1 MASNLW
7 KDTPPPTAGKPYI
20 IPQLSGERLTI
31 PGSKGAF
38 RILASSKQTNG
49 LMAVFQSGAV
59 LSDAPGFHYHNEAH
73 DVFLVTKGYLKLW
86 NGGKCRIMGQGDFAY
101 VPPGVIHNP
110 ELLGPHTETYG
121 VVTPGDWVD
130 FFRYISEPYEGVL
143 VPESDDRD
151 LKALLIPKV
160 MAAKGQFD
168 VVFQPNYVPPEL
180 GEWDESDEALPV
192 PDPKEEG
199 GKLKEYYLRANT
211 GPRFMVGGV
220 LSRPFITTVQ
230 SGGVVSI
237 SSIESSGDYG
247 SDANVLGRFMVFEKV
262 DHCLAVLEGTLVV
275 RLRRD
280 GEKVEEEV
288 IREGETVVVP
298 SGQAFALEFRSRF
311 VRVWSFAD
319 GDGIEAL
326 IERAGEPFQGV
337 ILPENVDSNG
347 SCHAC
352 LPRIARGLTSP
363 RGRSGLA
370 PRKLAI
376 DAGRRSISVMSFIR
390 VRIARDLEKKI
401 EELNAKL
408 QAAESRLSPR
418 DETPTQ
424 INATPSSMPMS
435 TDRPT
440 LTPTSSKLPE
450 DPERSYDANSND
462 QQDDADPVDDEITEI
477 NHHTNGIEF
486 HGSTSSVA
494 LLGHLQKARDQPDAS
509 SAHWPLNTD
518 RGNRRLPPSY
528 SIVST
533 LHNASFSPSAHAH
546 ANTPQSLAAVHE
558 NNYYFEQAHVF
569 MSGYFEN
576 VHFIHP
582 FIDKDDFKQRA
593 HDLWFRRTPT
603 PDPSFI
609 ALYLA
614 VLSFGALLR
623 VWDETTLGG
632 LTRFE
637 WSRKLFGEA
646 QMYLNYLHFPNNLDA
661 VQCLYLMFLWSA
673 LLTPAVAYMYLGLA
687 VRTCLAAGF
696 NRNVRTSSDPR
707 AEWISKT
714 WWGLYSLEIEMSFSL
729 GRPDTLGLDDYHNR
743 PLPPRDDSQHAI
755 IPWMVDFAR
764 ITRKVSVQIYHR
776 RLSLQEKLTVALAIE
791 AELDA
796 WMAGLPGWIR
806 PGFISGNLPGGTG
819 GTGAGGGRND
829 LKDPK
834 WARRQRLVLGIRYY
848 NVKTLLFR
856 PFLRHCTALEARAR
870 AGAGVRAGSKNG
882 PTATARP
889 RSESR
894 SSIPQFIQTPTRTDG
909 PERDKDRD
917 TDRDNKREKETTTLL
932 STAITKCLDAAR
944 HTISV
949 IHDIYRVHTFFRCW
963 WYNTTYVTFAVST
976 LLLPLLHPVTIP
988 NQTST
993 SESGSTSGVRA
1004 GPGLGFKKEGPT
1016 ASTSSAS
1023 NTEAEKESEA
1033 EPTIH
1038 SIEKAIAI
1046 LEATDESVVTRKCAE
1061 IIRFYL
1067 KEVQARDLNASEPS
1081 STERDRHGVLLGL
1094 TGGVGAGEVPAAAWF
1109 GGTGAGNGNGF
1120 GGPAYGHDGPAAG
1133 LGFDFG
1139 NGPGHLN
1146 GAPTAPGGVGPGGV
1160 EFDIPDWAYGFGFP
1174 DSSFEGIA
1182 RFFDD
1187 LGGLPILDE

>member
-1 MASNLW
+1 MSSSSSLW
-7 KDTPPPTAGKPYI
+7 KETPPPTAGEPYI

-59 LSDAPGFHYHNEAH
+59 LSDAPGFHYHDEAH

-86 NGGKCRIMGQGDFAY
+86 NGPKCRVMGPGDFAY

-121 VVTPGDWVD
+121 VVTPGDWID
-130 FFRYISEPYEGVL
+130 FFRYISEPYEGIL

-168 VVFQPNYVPPEL
+168 VVFQPHYVPPEL
-180 GEWDESDEALPV
+180 GEWDASDEVLPT
-192 PDPKEEG
+192 PEN

-211 GPRFMVGGV
+211 GPRFMLGGV
-220 LSRPFITTVQ
+220 LSRPFITTKQ
-230 SGGVVSI
+230 SGGVVAI
-237 SSIESSGDYG
+237 SSIESSADYG
-247 SDANVLGRFMVFEKV
+247 SDANVLGRFMTFEKV

-280 GEKVEEEV
+280 SGEVEEEV

-298 SGQAFALEFRSRF
+298 SGQAFALEFRSRY

-326 IERAGEPFQGV
+326 IEQAGSAFSGV
-337 ILPENVDSNG
+337 ILPESVDNG

-352 LPRIARGLTSP
+352 LPLARGLMNP
-363 RGRSGLA
+363 QGRSGPV
-370 PRKLAI
+370 PRKPAI
-376 DAGRRSISVMSFIR
+376 GVVRRSTSVMSFIR
-390 VRIARDLEKKI
+390 ARIVRDLEKKI
-401 EELNAKL
+401 EELNAQL
-408 QAAESRLSPR
+408 QAAESKLSPN
-418 DETPTQ
+418 DEPPQ
-424 INATPSSMPMS
+424 INATPSSLPMS
-435 TDRPT
+435 IDRPT

-450 DPERSYDANSND
+450 EPEGSYDADQND
-462 QQDDADPVDDEITEI
+462 QQEETDPVDDEITEI

-494 LLGHLQKARDQPDAS
+494 LLGHLQKARDQPDTSSRWGLAS
-509 SAHWPLNTD
+509 D
-518 RGNRRLPPSY
+518 RNSRRLPPAY

-546 ANTPQSLAAVHE
+546 ANTPQSLSAVHE

-582 FIDKDDFKQRA
+582 FIDKEDFRLRA
-593 HDLWFRRTPT
+593 HDLWMRRTPT

-623 VWDETTLGG
+623 VWDEATLGG

-661 VQCLYLMFLWSA
+661 VQCLYLMAKICQNELNPN
-673 LLTPAVAYMYLGLA
+673 LAYMYLGLA

-714 WWGLYSLEIEMSFSL
+714 EMSFSL

-743 PLPPRDDSQHAI
+743 PLPPRDTSQHAI

-776 RLSLQEKLTVALAIE
+776 RLSLQEKLNVALAIE
-791 AELDA
+791 AELEA

-806 PGFISGNLPGGTG
+806 PGFISDAI
-819 GTGAGGGRND
+819 AGGNGGNGGDRND

-870 AGAGVRAGSKNG
+870 AGDRAIMGLPLPPPLS
-882 PTATARP
+882 T
-889 RSESR
+889 
-894 SSIPQFIQTPTRTDG
+894 QTPTRPDPTDA
-909 PERDKDRD
+909 
-917 TDRDNKREKETTTLL
+917 EKELEKEREISSNLAQT
-932 STAITKCLDAAR
+932 ITKCLDAAR
-944 HTISV
+944 NTISV

-976 LLLPLLHPVTIP
+976 LLLPLLHPVTVP
-988 NQTST
+988 QANTSSTSAPTST
-993 SESGSTSGVRA
+993 STTGLGLKQEGPTDPTS
-1004 GPGLGFKKEGPT
+1004 GPGLGLGP
-1016 ASTSSAS
+1016 
-1023 NTEAEKESEA
+1023 EKEKEK
-1033 EPTIH
+1033 EPITT

-1061 IIRFYL
+1061 LIRFYL
-1067 KEVQARDLNASEPS
+1067 REVQSRDAHSSDPS
-1081 STERDRHGVLLGL
+1081 STSRERDRERDRMG
-1094 TGGVGAGEVPAAAWF
+1094 GGVVSGFSEAAAAGSTWF
-1109 GGTGAGNGNGF
+1109 GNPGAGAGNGNGGGF
-1120 GGPAYGHDGPAAG
+1120 GNPTYGSSHSHSHAHDGPMG

-1139 NGPGHLN
+1139 HPHGPAGLN
-1146 GAPTAPGGVGPGGV
+1146 GNGNG
-1160 EFDIPDWAYGFGFP
+1160 DWAYGFGFP

>member
-1 MASNLW
+1 MFSSLW
-7 KDTPPPTAGKPYI
+7 KHTPPPTAGEAYI

-86 NGGKCRIMGQGDFAY
+86 NGPKCRIMGPGDFAY

-121 VVTPGDWVD
+121 VVTPGDWID
-130 FFRYISEPYEGVL
+130 FFRYISEPYEGIL

-160 MAAKGQFD
+160 IAAKGQFD
-168 VVFQPNYVPPEL
+168 VVFQPHYVPPEV
-180 GEWDESDEALPV
+180 GEWDASDEVLPA
-192 PDPKEEG
+192 PED

-211 GPRFMVGGV
+211 GPRFMAGGV
-220 LSRPFITTVQ
+220 LSRPFITTKQ
-230 SGGVVSI
+230 SGGVVAI
-237 SSIESSGDYG
+237 SSIESSADYA
-247 SDANVLGRFMVFEKV
+247 SDANVLGRFMTFEKV

-280 GEKVEEEV
+280 DGEVEEI

-311 VRVWSFAD
+311 VRIWSFAD
-319 GDGIEAL
+319 GDGLEAL
-326 IERAGEPFQGV
+326 IELAGEPFNGV
-337 ILPENVDSNG
+337 ILPERVDSKKEEWD
-347 SCHAC
+347 AAVTK
-352 LPRIARGLTSP
+352 ARGELRWVMP
-363 RGRSGLA
+363 RLSSAHREGDEPPRSKR
-370 PRKLAI
+370 PRAAQAC
-376 DAGRRSISVMSFIR
+376 DRCRSKKYKCDELYPCSHCKKSNLNCVYQGNYRQLEESR
-390 VRIARDLEKKI
+390 SASYVQGLEKKI

-408 QAAESRLSPR
+408 QAAESKLSPR
-418 DETPTQ
+418 DEPPQ
-424 INATPSSMPMS
+424 INATPSSLPMS

-450 DPERSYDANSND
+450 DPERSCDADPNA
-462 QQDDADPVDDEITEI
+462 QQEDADPVDDEISEI

-494 LLGHLQKARDQPDAS
+494 LLGHLQKARDQPDTFS
-509 SAHWPLNTD
+509 RWGLGSD
-518 RGNRRLPPSY
+518 RNSRRLPPAY

-546 ANTPQSLAAVHE
+546 ANTPQSLSAVHE

-582 FIDKDDFKQRA
+582 FIDKEDFRLRA
-593 HDLWFRRTPT
+593 HDLWMRRTPT

-623 VWDETTLGG
+623 VWDEATLGG

-661 VQCLYLMFLWSA
+661 VQCLYLMAKICQNELNPN
-673 LLTPAVAYMYLGLA
+673 LAYMYLGLA

-696 NRNVRTSSDPR
+696 NRNVRTSSNPR
-707 AEWISKT
+707 ADWISKT
-714 WWGLYSLEIEMSFSL
+714 WWYVFHILSSYFGDILTKSYDRGLYSLEIEMSFSL

-743 PLPPRDDSQHAI
+743 PLPPRDTSQHAI

-776 RLSLQEKLTVALAIE
+776 RLSLQEKLNAALAIE

-806 PGFISGNLPGGTG
+806 PWFISDAI
-819 GTGAGGGRND
+819 AGGNGGDRND

-856 PFLRHCTALEARAR
+856 PFLRHCTALEARTR
-870 AGAGVRAGSKNG
+870 AGDRA
-882 PTATARP
+882 TL
-889 RSESR
+889 
-894 SSIPQFIQTPTRTDG
+894 
-909 PERDKDRD
+909 
-917 TDRDNKREKETTTLL
+917 EKEREISSNLAQT
-932 STAITKCLDAAR
+932 ITKCLDAAR
-944 HTISV
+944 NTISV

-976 LLLPLLHPVTIP
+976 LLLPLLHPD
-988 NQTST
+988 
-993 SESGSTSGVRA
+993 
-1004 GPGLGFKKEGPT
+1004 KEPIT
-1016 ASTSSAS
+1016 
-1023 NTEAEKESEA
+1023 
-1033 EPTIH
+1033 H

-1061 IIRFYL
+1061 LIRFYL
-1067 KEVQARDLNASEPS
+1067 REVQSRDTHS
-1081 STERDRHGVLLGL
+1081 SDPGSRERERERERNHIAGVLGFSEAA
-1094 TGGVGAGEVPAAAWF
+1094 GAGAGAGAGGAAGSAWF
-1109 GGTGAGNGNGF
+1109 GNPGAGAGAGNGNGNGGGF
-1120 GGPAYGHDGPAAG
+1120 GNPTYGSSHAHDGPTG

-1139 NGPGHLN
+1139 NGTAHAAGLN
-1146 GAPTAPGGVGPGGV
+1146 SNGNGNGVPAAAPGGA